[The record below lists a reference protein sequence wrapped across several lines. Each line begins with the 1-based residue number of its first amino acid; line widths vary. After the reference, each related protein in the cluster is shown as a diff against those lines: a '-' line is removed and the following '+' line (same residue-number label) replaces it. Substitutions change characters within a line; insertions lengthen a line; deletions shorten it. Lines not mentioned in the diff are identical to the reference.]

1 MTGVPYYILYNLL
14 YSIISPANLRKVE
27 GRVRF
32 NTISH
37 KRVSKHIK
45 GHTKAVFEQHNIMTV
60 YSIYNY
66 MSILCL
72 NKLLILE
79 EPKYLHELLRL
90 KPHGLLRNERI
101 FVPSL
106 KLKHYQNNFCYQA
119 PTIWNFIGSN
129 SSLMR
134 LINNRPIIKLNN
146 VIHAPSINSM
156 KSRLKS
162 FLLKMQSYGL
172 DVNDYNWNESNFCI
186 VAYVNMM
193 KNEPQSASQ
202 AY

>member
-1 MTGVPYYILYNLL
+1 MQI
-14 YSIISPANLRKVE
+14 
-27 GRVRF
+27 
-32 NTISH
+32 
-37 KRVSKHIK
+37 IK

-79 EPKYLHELLRL
+79 EPKYLHEILRL

-119 PTIWNFIGSN
+119 PTICNFIGSN
-129 SSLMR
+129 SSLC
-134 LINNRPIIKLNN
+134 NN
-146 VIHAPSINSM
+146 VIHAPSTNSM

-162 FLLKMQSYGL
+162 FLLKMQSHGL
-172 DVNDYNWNESNFCI
+172 DVNGYNWNESNFCI

-193 KNEPQSASQ
+193 KNEPQSASK